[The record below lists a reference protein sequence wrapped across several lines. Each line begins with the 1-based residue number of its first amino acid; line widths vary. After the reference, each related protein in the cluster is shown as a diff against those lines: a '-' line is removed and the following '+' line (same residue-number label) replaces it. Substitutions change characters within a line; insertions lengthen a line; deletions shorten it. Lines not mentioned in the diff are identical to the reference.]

1 MCTGHDTTASA
12 ISWAMYALAKYPD
25 MQQRVLDDV
34 TEVMG
39 DRENIEWYISLY
51 IILACHN
58 SVLPSVL
65 PSFLPDVT
73 LFEKNGR

>member
-1 MCTGHDTTASA
+1 MCTGHDTTTSA

-39 DRENIEWYISLY
+39 DRENIEWYI
-51 IILACHN
+51 
-58 SVLPSVL
+58 
-65 PSFLPDVT
+65 
-73 LFEKNGR
+73 